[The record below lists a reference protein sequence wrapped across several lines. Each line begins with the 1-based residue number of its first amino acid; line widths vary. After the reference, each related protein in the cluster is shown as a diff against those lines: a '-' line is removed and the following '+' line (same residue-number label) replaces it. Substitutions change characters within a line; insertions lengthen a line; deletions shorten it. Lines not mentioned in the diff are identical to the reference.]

1 MASKTGRPD
10 SPTTWPALV
19 ARIMEIGSESW
30 VKLFRVSILI
40 MLLGGVLW
48 LVASVR

>member
-10 SPTTWPALV
+10 PPSTWPALV

-30 VKLFRVSILI
+30 VKLIRVSILI
-40 MLLGGVLW
+40 VLLGGVLW